1 MVWSL
6 GLVPEQQEAG
16 TRLVISALRAAL
28 QENPAAPVLLT
39 EPGLSHSAL
48 GELGQSPGNPFL
60 MKEEEKP
67 GFEVTKGSCE
77 HSLGCVHLSTYFPP
91 LISPVSHGE
100 CWKCSFPSGVTTA
113 PTEPAPSSCL
123 SHCSQVWGQGGTK
136 GALGSWG

>member
-16 TRLVISALRAAL
+16 TRLVISALRAAW

-48 GELGQSPGNPFL
+48 GGLGQSPGNPFL

-67 GFEVTKGSCE
+67 GFEVTKGSTLWAV
-77 HSLGCVHLSTYFPP
+77 SISPPIFPLSFPP
-91 LISPVSHGE
+91 LA
-100 CWKCSFPSGVTTA
+100 TA
-113 PTEPAPSSCL
+113 SA
-123 SHCSQVWGQGGTK
+123 
-136 GALGSWG
+136 GSAAFLQE